1 MRWML
6 GALLFATGL
15 AVAVAAGAAPGSSRI
30 ERKGTVGLSGG
41 GSYAVMK
48 GDSRYGTGFD
58 TGVGLNLGLRYVL
71 GPHWSMGVSFQSQA
85 YDGVP
90 SDTLRKV
97 QMTDISVDTYFY
109 RDRQADASQY
119 VVLGV
124 GFYRPEIHVSDS
136 EISFPGE
143 NLRLSLGVGAEI
155 FFRENWGLELS
166 GRAVGYFGDGLTD
179 QERRDVNFPKPAG
192 DFSYAFQGHVGILY
206 YILR

>member
-1 MRWML
+1 MRWTL
-6 GALLFATGL
+6 GAL
-15 AVAVAAGAAPGSSRI
+15 VVAAGLVVAGVAGAGGSSRI
-30 ERKGTVGLSGG
+30 ERSGTVGLSGG
-41 GSYAVMK
+41 GSYGVIK

-58 TGVGLNLGLRYVL
+58 NGAGLNLGLRYVL
-71 GPHWSMGVSFQSQA
+71 GPRWSMGVSFQSQA

-119 VVLGV
+119 LVVGV
-124 GFYRPEIHVSDS
+124 GFYRPEIHASES

-143 NLRLSLGVGAEI
+143 NLRLSVGVGAEI

-166 GRAVGYFGDGLTD
+166 GRVVGYFGDGLTD
-179 QERRDVNFPKPAG
+179 QERADLTFVKPSG
-192 DFSYAFQGHVGILY
+192 DFAYALQGHVGILY

>member
-1 MRWML
+1 MRWTV
-6 GALLFATGL
+6 GALVVAASFL
-15 AVAVAAGAAPGSSRI
+15 AAGSAGAAGRI
-30 ERKGTVGLSGG
+30 EQSGTVGLSGG
-41 GSYAVMK
+41 ASYGVIQ
-48 GDSRYGTGFD
+48 GDSRYGSAFEDGL
-58 TGVGLNLGLRYVL
+58 GLNLGLRYVL
-71 GPHWSMGVSFQSQA
+71 APHWSMGLSFQSQT
-85 YDGVP
+85 YDGVA

-97 QMTDISVDTYFY
+97 QMTDVSLDAYFY

-124 GFYRPEIHVSDS
+124 GFYRPEIHVSES

-166 GRAVGYFGDGLTD
+166 GRAVAYFGDGITD
-179 QERRDVNFPKPAG
+179 QERFDETFAKPAG
-192 DFSYAFQGHVGILY
+192 DIAYALQGHVGILY